1 MPADAMPAGLRR
13 HHLLGRLA
21 GVHQE
26 CARLALSA
34 AELSDFNPDVK
45 ATALARFNRQN
56 RDREITKILCSV
68 ALDIARTK
76 EPTP

>member
-45 ATALARFNRQN
+45 AAALARFNRRN
-56 RDREITKILCSV
+56 REITKILCSV

>member
-1 MPADAMPAGLRR
+1 MPAGLVR

-34 AELSDFNPDVK
+34 AELSDFNPDIK
-45 ATALARFNRQN
+45 AAALARFNRHN
-56 RDREITKILCSV
+56 REITKILCSV

-76 EPTP
+76 EPTL

>member
-1 MPADAMPAGLRR
+1 MSADLAR

-21 GVHQE
+21 GAHQD

-34 AELSDFNPDVK
+34 AELSDFNPDAK
-45 ATALARFNRQN
+45 AAALACFGRHNR
-56 RDREITKILCSV
+56 EVTKIMCSV

-76 EPTP
+76 EPAQC